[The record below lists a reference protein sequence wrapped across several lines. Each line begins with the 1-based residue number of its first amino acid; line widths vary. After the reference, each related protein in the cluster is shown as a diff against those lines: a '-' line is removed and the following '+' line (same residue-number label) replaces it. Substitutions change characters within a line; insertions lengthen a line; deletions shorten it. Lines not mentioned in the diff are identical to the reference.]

1 MARCSYKL
9 SLRDDNVKML
19 LPTLAMSMR
28 AAMCVSKRR
37 TLQNIRERADAAPLV
52 AAPRVRL
59 RPTRVRNTS
68 PRAKRR
74 CQSTTHLVSASSH
87 RASSIIV
94 V

>member
-37 TLQNIRERADAAPLV
+37 TL
-52 AAPRVRL
+52 
-59 RPTRVRNTS
+59 
-68 PRAKRR
+68 
-74 CQSTTHLVSASSH
+74 
-87 RASSIIV
+87 
-94 V
+94 